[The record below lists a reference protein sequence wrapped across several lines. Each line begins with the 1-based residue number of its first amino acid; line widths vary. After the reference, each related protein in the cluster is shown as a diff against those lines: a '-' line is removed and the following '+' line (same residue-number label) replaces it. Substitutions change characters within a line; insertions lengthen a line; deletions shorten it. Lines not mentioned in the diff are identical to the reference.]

1 MTNYQTITKKV
12 SDVDTYV
19 KRQFGDE
26 SGVQIT
32 TDDIVRWIN
41 AGQLEIFRRNEPIK
55 ATSTVDLGA
64 GVDTYTF
71 PSYFFSIL
79 KVQSLTVSGI
89 PVEYRS
95 FQEAEEYI
103 LSNDPNKIQTA
114 DIPLIWYEWGGEFTF
129 WPVPAKSVTNGI
141 KIRYIPSPQPVTA
154 LTDLLAVPDP
164 YFNRLLEYVLSQA
177 YELDEDW
184 GAASA
189 KAEQF
194 GTNLDSQASDNSVKT
209 DTYPRITILVDDM

>member
-12 SDVDTYV
+12 SDVSSYV

-32 TDDIVRWIN
+32 DDDIIRWIN
-41 AGQLEIFRRNEPIK
+41 AGQMEIFRRNEPIK
-55 ATSTVDLGA
+55 AVSTVDLTA

-71 PSYFFSIL
+71 PSFFFSIL
-79 KVQSLTVSGI
+79 KIQSMLVNNT

-95 FQEAEEYI
+95 YQEAEEYV
-103 LSNDPNKIQTA
+103 LANDPNKVQTA
-114 DIPLIWYEWGGEFTF
+114 DTPLIWYEWGGEFTF
-129 WPVPAKSVTNGI
+129 WPVPAQSVTNGI
-141 KIRYIPSPQPVTA
+141 KLRYIPQPATVTVQ
-154 LTDLLAVPDP
+154 TDLLSVPDT
-164 YFNRLLEYVLSQA
+164 YFNRLVEWVLSQA

-194 GTNLDSQASDNSVKT
+194 GTNLDSQVTHDSVET
-209 DTYPRITILVDDM
+209 DTYPRITVLVDDM